1 MSRRSI
7 MPSTSGTC
15 TANLGPVPCLTG
27 NNNLSYTCSEQ
38 GYNQFSNTPKYESAS
53 AACQAGLTHTGRA
66 PLSGCG
72 PHSRL
77 CLNADGR
84 PITLDATSVAVT
96 GGVVTGGVVSGG
108 VVSGGEGTGGVVSGG
123 GNGGVVSG
131 GGNGGV
137 VSGGGS
143 GGGVVT
149 GGIQSYGWITIVIV
163 LVLALVGLLV
173 WILTLVKTYKTWS
186 GAKGF
191 VGMITAFFP
200 LTTPIMTSLLLL
212 KV

>member
-15 TANLGPVPCLTG
+15 TTNLGPVPCLTG

-38 GYNQFSNTPKYESAS
+38 GYNQFSNTPKYESSS

-108 VVSGGEGTGGVVSGG
+108 VVSGGGNGGIVSGG
-123 GNGGVVSG
+123 WNGGVVS
-131 GGNGGV
+131 
-137 VSGGGS
+137 
-143 GGGVVT
+143 

-163 LVLALVGLLV
+163 LVLALAGLLV

-212 KV
+212 KL